1 MYICVYVI
9 QGVFSYPPHKT
20 NSQDRQKELCQSM
33 LLSWRSSLCMRIY
46 VHSVTLSCA
55 RVIYY
60 PCPPLAKG
68 IFYQRPTK
76 LSEMNHYI
84 PKYRLRSDLR
94 MKNNITSTLWVL
106 NTFDV
111 KQFSSFK
118 ALVLTWD
125 SPITLLIHLFRM

>member
-1 MYICVYVI
+1 MRVRHTGCVFIPTSQNKLTRQAEGALPVHALI
-9 QGVFSYPPHKT
+9 LAIFSLHAHIRALT
-20 NSQDRQKELCQSM
+20 C
-33 LLSWRSSLCMRIY
+33 
-46 VHSVTLSCA
+46 TLSCA

-84 PKYRLRSDLR
+84 PKYRLKSDLR